1 MSNPTNSHP
10 SQSSFDS
17 TNSYY
22 QSTLSTPR
30 MTTDTDDERMS
41 IETVKG
47 RSYQNNNKRKH
58 IPRKT
63 NDDWSKRSFNSKL
76 NKERRSNTGQFSEDD
91 TNPRGN
97 GGGIPRNFG
106 RSSSDHGSGRIP
118 RGGYESSSHNDQTD
132 QDADESTE
140 AGDYLDDNEIE
151 DDESDNETK
160 IEDMPEVPDKDD
172 AKRTP
177 FQRKLFYFFESPR
190 GRAAKM
196 FTAFNALC
204 IVGTIVMICIDTL
217 PTFATSDN
225 RTLWLCIDA
234 IVIATF
240 SIEYLGRFFASVH
253 KLRFFFRPL
262 NLIDLIS
269 IAPFYVQIFIQ
280 RRPESAFSFLR
291 ILRLIRIIRLFD
303 FARRSEQFKVTV
315 RAIKRSTNQI
325 FMVSFWFFTVLLF
338 SSGIIYFLERGIF
351 DEQNKIWFRVNPES
365 GQVEKSPFQSIVH
378 SFYWSVV
385 TLTTTGYGDAIPYT
399 SWGKFFAGV
408 TMTCGILVI
417 AMPTSIIGSSFVAE
431 WTLHQRAQFLA
442 KLKKNRQLVKNSDES
457 KMALALRAK
466 LLRKQNEELV
476 AVITEVQEKLSD
488 VNPTRYYQ
496 RYKNLQIQYENALAK
511 ISALEASLEK
521 WRRLARNYEKFND
534 YRQRRYSRSGDSED
548 NGEKNWLSNK
558 TIYGLRYPFRRTP
571 TGFSTDDD
579 TIDNDQSIKEKI
591 SSATETMAS
600 KSKDMIKNYTPN
612 PFKLLSRFSRTLSL
626 SNNDTS
632 KFPESG
638 ISKSN
643 ISLPFNRRPLTR
655 PVPSV
660 GPDYTEYDHPESVM
674 TTPDSITARALV
686 DEMHR
691 SSTLTNE
698 ERGSNKPSISSNV
711 LADLF
716 RRREAVG
723 GSNSLKTGI
732 GKKREYTAED
742 DILRSGDK
750 GKSIV
755 WIDNDTTNNNKGS
768 AEIDIVID
776 SGIYSN
782 GQSRED
788 NNYAQSD
795 KQLNETR
802 TDSSIFYDPLHDQTK
817 FESPPSD

>member
-1 MSNPTNSHP
+1 MSNPTKSHH
-10 SQSSFDS
+10 SQSSSFDS
-17 TNSYY
+17 TNSCC

-47 RSYQNNNKRKH
+47 RSYQNKRRH

-63 NDDWSKRSFNSKL
+63 NDDWSRRSFNSKL
-76 NKERRSNTGQFSEDD
+76 NKERHSNTGQFSEDD
-91 TNPRGN
+91 NPRSN
-97 GGGIPRNFG
+97 GGGIPRNFS

-118 RGGYESSSHNDQTD
+118 RGGYESSSHNDQAD
-132 QDADESTE
+132 QDADELTE
-140 AGDYLDDNEIE
+140 AVDYLDDNEI
-151 DDESDNETK
+151 ESDNETK
-160 IEDMPEVPDKDD
+160 IEDMPEVPDKND

-177 FQRKLFYFFESPR
+177 FQRELFYFFESPK
-190 GRAAKM
+190 GCTAKM

-204 IVGTIVMICIDTL
+204 IVGTIFMICIDTL
-217 PTFATSDN
+217 PTFATSDS

-234 IVIATF
+234 ILIATF

-269 IAPFYVQIFIQ
+269 IAPFYVQLFIQ

-303 FARRSEQFKVTV
+303 FASRSEQFKVTV

-399 SWGKFFAGV
+399 SWGKFLAGI

-431 WTLHQRAQFLA
+431 WTLHQRDQFLD

-457 KMALALRAK
+457 KMALARRAK
-466 LLRKQNEELV
+466 LFRKQNEELV

-534 YRQRRYSRSGDSED
+534 YRQRRYSRNGDSE
-548 NGEKNWLSNK
+548 
-558 TIYGLRYPFRRTP
+558 TIYGLRYPFRKTP
-571 TGFSTDDD
+571 TGVSTDDD

-600 KSKDMIKNYTPN
+600 KSDRIKSYAPN

-632 KFPESG
+632 KFPESE

-655 PVPSV
+655 PVPSA
-660 GPDYTEYDHPESVM
+660 GPDYTEYYHPESVM

-686 DEMHR
+686 DETHR

-698 ERGSNKPSISSNV
+698 ERGSNKPSTGSNV
-711 LADLF
+711 LADLL
-716 RRREAVG
+716 RREAVG
-723 GSNSLKTGI
+723 GSNPLKTAI
-732 GKKREYTAED
+732 GKKREDTAED

-755 WIDNDTTNNNKGS
+755 WIDNDTTTNNKGS

-776 SGIYSN
+776 SGIYSDD
-782 GQSRED
+782 QSRED
-788 NNYAQSD
+788 NNYVQS
-795 KQLNETR
+795 E
-802 TDSSIFYDPLHDQTK
+802 
-817 FESPPSD
+817 